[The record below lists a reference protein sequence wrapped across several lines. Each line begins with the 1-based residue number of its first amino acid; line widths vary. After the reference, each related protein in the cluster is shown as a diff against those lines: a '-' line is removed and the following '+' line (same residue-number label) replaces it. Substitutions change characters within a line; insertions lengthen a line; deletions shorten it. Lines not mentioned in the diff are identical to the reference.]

1 MKRDSTLRY
10 QIGYNKRLKAYDSQS
25 MKPKEKQEG
34 LMGRKAEKPEE
45 QMDNI
50 DVQLQKAFN
59 MIRDNN
65 RTLMDSVRTKKDN

>member
-1 MKRDSTLRY
+1 MEKDSTLQY
-10 QIGYNKRLKAYDSQS
+10 KTGYDKRVKAYESQS

-34 LMGRKAEKPEE
+34 LMGRRMERGEE
-45 QMDNI
+45 QMDDI
-50 DVQLQKAFN
+50 DTQLQKAFN

>member
-1 MKRDSTLRY
+1 MEKDSTLQY
-10 QIGYNKRLKAYDSQS
+10 QTSYDKRLKAYNSQS
-25 MKPKEKQEG
+25 IKPKEKQEG
-34 LMGRKAEKPEE
+34 LMGRKAEKAEE
-45 QMDNI
+45 QIDNI

>member
-1 MKRDSTLRY
+1 MEKDSTLQY
-10 QIGYNKRLKAYDSQS
+10 KTSYDKRVKAYESQS

-34 LMGRKAEKPEE
+34 LMGRKAEKAEE
-45 QMDNI
+45 QVDNI